1 MANSK
6 RASPRETFQCPY
18 PCGEPRLEALQHQ
31 QVVLVQ
37 SPTGP
42 LLLSSGSWCV
52 QNFARTLQDC
62 CLCFSQCSGSPII
75 KSHWPSRSDSKGI
88 PSPFVT
94 RLGSLTW
101 GLDPSQQRENC
112 FGIIVLRS
120 VSHPPGRYGIWFYH
134 DFAPPAISLQLLR
147 LWACGV
153 CFFGVGSNILLLIV
167 VQQLVAILA
176 LSQEEMGAHPSTL
189 PSWTGS
195 YVVQIPVPYQIH
207 DLQLHSPTLWLVF
220 LLFWWCPFVR

>member
-1 MANSK
+1 MAELMANSK

-94 RLGSLTW
+94 RPPEEVRVSR
-101 GLDPSQQRENC
+101 GLPQGQ
-112 FGIIVLRS
+112 
-120 VSHPPGRYGIWFYH
+120 GIWV
-134 DFAPPAISLQLLR
+134 LQT
-147 LWACGV
+147 WVWHTPFC
-153 CFFGVGSNILLLIV
+153 ILLDMWH
-167 VQQLVAILA
+167 
-176 LSQEEMGAHPSTL
+176 E
-189 PSWTGS
+189 
-195 YVVQIPVPYQIH
+195 
-207 DLQLHSPTLWLVF
+207 
-220 LLFWWCPFVR
+220 